1 MALEYWILLG
11 WAFVLIWVPFVILTN
26 RKEQPAVLFWLF
38 MVELWERFS
47 YYGMRAF
54 LVLYLTKSLVTGGFG
69 LKKEVAYGVYAAY
82 GALVYLTPLIG
93 GFLADK
99 IMGFRRAIIWG
110 AILMAA
116 GQFTLFTS
124 PGTDLIPQSDYKVR
138 ADKWAEDR
146 GHKATLEKLKGLANK
161 WAEAQRSKSTLDAQ
175 SEKQWAE
182 YAGDPAL
189 AKWARETLD
198 KIAPEVRKDKELAN
212 DPDLDK
218 WTGKPLEKLT
228 DRLQEEFLG
237 KEAQLLDQEIAAG
250 RTAGGG
256 TEILLFIGLALLVVG
271 NGFFKPNISSMI
283 GRFYPQGDPRRD
295 RAFTIFYMG
304 INTGAFIAPLTC
316 GYVAET
322 QGWRYGFL
330 LAGIG
335 MVTGL
340 MIFLYASSRGI
351 LQNYADP
358 PPDAPKTV
366 GPLPAMSA
374 VYLGTFLLV
383 PLAAV
388 LIYQND
394 IVDILLGSIGLLVV
408 VYMMYLSFQYPTEE
422 RQRIW
427 VIVILLFFTTVFW
440 GFFELAGSA
449 LNVFTDEN
457 VDKRVFG
464 SEIPASVFQAVNA
477 FFIMVFAPVFTLMW
491 GYLSKKGIEPAAP
504 VKFAIG
510 LLLLGLG
517 FLVLNLG
524 KGAAVAGIVPLI
536 FLILLYLL
544 HTLGE
549 LALSPVG
556 LSLVTKL
563 APAKIVGFMMGFW
576 FLSSAIAHQAGKWI
590 AGAMAVDSKAP
601 AEVRLET
608 SLEVF
613 NQVGLFALG
622 CGVLLLILSP
632 IIRRWMHGI
641 R

>member
-93 GFLADK
+93 GFVADK

-124 PGTDLIPQSDYKVR
+124 PGTDLIPQSEYKKR

-146 GHKATLEKLKGLANK
+146 GHKA
-161 WAEAQRSKSTLDAQ
+161 
-175 SEKQWAE
+175 
-182 YAGDPAL
+182 AL
-189 AKWARETLD
+189 AKLEEKQPGEEPLD
-198 KIAPEVRKDKELAN
+198 KDEFKKRV
-212 DPDLDK
+212 
-218 WTGKPLEKLT
+218 EK
-228 DRLQEEFLG
+228 RQEEFTAA
-237 KEAQLLDQEIAAG
+237 EARLLDQDIAAG

-256 TEILLFIGLALLVVG
+256 TEVLLFVGLALLVVG

-358 PPDAPKTV
+358 PADAPKTV
-366 GPLPAMSA
+366 GGIPALPA
-374 VYLGTFLLV
+374 VYLGTFILV
-383 PLAAV
+383 PLAAA

-394 IVDILLGSIGLLVV
+394 VVDVLLGTIGLAVV
-408 VYMMYLSFQYPTEE
+408 AYMMYLSFQYPQEE

-457 VDKRVFG
+457 VDKTVFG

-477 FFIMVFAPVFTLMW
+477 FFIMIFAPVFTVMW
-491 GYLSKKGIEPAAP
+491 AFLSKRGIEPAAP

-517 FLVLNLG
+517 FLVLNVG
-524 KGAAVAGIVPLI
+524 KGAAVAGIMPLI

-601 AEVRLET
+601 AEVRLEK

-613 NQVGLFALG
+613 NQVGLFAVG
-622 CGVLLLILSP
+622 CGVLLLLLSP
-632 IIRRWMHGI
+632 IIRRWMHGV

>member
-1 MALEYWILLG
+1 MSLESWILIG

-54 LVLYLTKSLVTGGFG
+54 LVLYLTKALVTGGFG
-69 LKKEVAYGVYAAY
+69 LDKKVAYGIYAAY
-82 GALVYLTPLIG
+82 GALVYLTPLAG

-99 IMGFRRAIIWG
+99 VMGFRRAIIWG
-110 AILMAA
+110 ALLMAA

-124 PGTDLIPQSDYKVR
+124 PGTDLVS
-138 ADKWAEDR
+138 
-146 GHKATLEKLKGLANK
+146 
-161 WAEAQRSKSTLDAQ
+161 QRQ
-175 SEKQWAE
+175 YEE
-182 YAGDPAL
+182 L
-189 AKWARETLD
+189 AKAREPEKAIAAGSTAEREKEVLD
-198 KIAPEVRKDKELAN
+198 K
-212 DPDLDK
+212 
-218 WTGKPLEKLT
+218 
-228 DRLQEEFLG
+228 
-237 KEAQLLDQEIAAG
+237 EIAAG
-250 RTAGGG
+250 RAAEKG
-256 TEILLFIGLALLVVG
+256 TDLLLFAGLAMLVIG

-283 GRFYPQGDPRRD
+283 GKFYAQGDPRRD

-335 MVTGL
+335 MLTGL
-340 MIFLYASSRGI
+340 AIFLFASARGY

-358 PPDAPKTV
+358 PADAPKTLV
-366 GPLPAMSA
+366 GLPALPA
-374 VYLGTFLLV
+374 VYIGTLLCV
-383 PLAAV
+383 PLAAG

-394 IVDILLGSIGLLVV
+394 VVDILLGAIGLGVIA
-408 VYMMYLSFQYPTEE
+408 YMLYLSSKYPTEE

-457 VDKRVFG
+457 VDKKVFG

-477 FFIMVFAPVFTLMW
+477 FFIMVFAPVFTLLWAYMA
-491 GYLSKKGIEPAAP
+491 KKKVEPAAP
-504 VKFAIG
+504 IKFAMG

-517 FLVLNLG
+517 FLVLNLS
-524 KGAAVAGIVPLI
+524 KGWAVAGIVPLA
-536 FLILLYLL
+536 FLIMLYLL

-590 AGAMAVDSKAP
+590 AGATTVDATAP
-601 AEVRLET
+601 AEVRLEK

-613 NQVGLFALG
+613 NQVGMFALG
-622 CGVLLLILSP
+622 SGVLLLILSP
-632 IIRRWMHGI
+632 VLRKWMHGV

>member
-1 MALEYWILLG
+1 MPLEYWILLG
-11 WAFVLIWVPFVILTN
+11 WAFVLIWVPFVIMTN

-54 LVLYLTKSLVTGGFG
+54 LVLYLTKALVTGGFG
-69 LKKEVAYGVYAAY
+69 FKKEVAYGIYAAY

-93 GFLADK
+93 GFLADR

-124 PGTDLIPQSDYKVR
+124 PGTNFVSQRQYEER
-138 ADKWAEDR
+138 AKAWAEER
-146 GHKATLEKLKGLANK
+146 GHENAT
-161 WAEAQRSKSTLDAQ
+161 RSLTPEQ
-175 SEKQWAE
+175 KQE
-182 YAGDPAL
+182 F
-189 AKWARETLD
+189 LD
-198 KIAPEVRKDKELAN
+198 K
-212 DPDLDK
+212 
-218 WTGKPLEKLT
+218 EK
-228 DRLQEEFLG
+228 
-237 KEAQLLDQEIAAG
+237 QLLDQEIAAG
-250 RTAGGG
+250 RASSTG
-256 TEILLFIGLALLVVG
+256 TEILLFVGLSLLVIG

-322 QGWRYGFL
+322 QGWKYGFL

-335 MVTGL
+335 MITGL
-340 MIFLYASSRGI
+340 CIFLYASSRGI

-358 PPDAPKTV
+358 PADAPKTV
-366 GPLPAMSA
+366 GGFPSLPA
-374 VYLGTFLLV
+374 VYIGTFLLV
-383 PLAAV
+383 PLAAA

-394 IVDILLGSIGLLVV
+394 IVDILLGTIGLAVV
-408 VYMMYLSFQYPTEE
+408 IYMLYLSFQYPIEE

-477 FFIMVFAPVFTLMW
+477 FFIMVFAPVFTLLW
-491 GYLSKKGIEPAAP
+491 AFLAARKIEPAAP
-504 VKFAIG
+504 VKFSIG
-510 LLLLGLG
+510 LLLLGVG

-524 KGAAVAGIVPLI
+524 KGAAVAGIMPLI
-536 FLILLYLL
+536 FLILLYLF

-590 AGAMAVDSKAP
+590 ASATAVDSKAP
-601 AEVRLET
+601 AEVRLQK

-613 NQVGLFALG
+613 NQVGLFAVG
-622 CGVLLLILSP
+622 SGVLLLLLSP
-632 IIRRWMHGI
+632 VIRKWMHGI

>member
-1 MALEYWILLG
+1 MPLEYWILLG
-11 WAFVLIWVPFVILTN
+11 WIFVLVWVPFVIVTN
-26 RKEQPAVLFWLF
+26 RKEQPKVLFWLF

-54 LVLYLTKSLVTGGFG
+54 LVLYLTKALVTGGFG
-69 LKKEVAYGVYAAY
+69 VDKKVAFGIYAAY
-82 GALVYLTPLIG
+82 GALVYLTPLVG

-99 IMGFRRAIIWG
+99 IMGFRRAITWG

-116 GQFTLFTS
+116 GQFTLFAS
-124 PGTDLIPQSDYKVR
+124 SGTDFVSQRQYEER
-138 ADKWAEDR
+138 AKKWAEDR
-146 GHKATLEKLKGLANK
+146 GHEAALKGLS
-161 WAEAQRSKSTLDAQ
+161 AEQTAAF
-175 SEKQWAE
+175 
-182 YAGDPAL
+182 
-189 AKWARETLD
+189 LD
-198 KIAPEVRKDKELAN
+198 K
-212 DPDLDK
+212 
-218 WTGKPLEKLT
+218 EK
-228 DRLQEEFLG
+228 
-237 KEAQLLDQEIAAG
+237 QLLDAEIAAS
-250 RTAGGG
+250 RTPAAGNDV
-256 TEILLFIGLALLVVG
+256 LLFAGLAMLVVG

-316 GYVAET
+316 GYVGET
-322 QGWRYGFL
+322 IGWKYGFL

-340 MIFLYASSRGI
+340 TIFLTASARGV
-351 LQNYADP
+351 LENYADP
-358 PPDAPKTV
+358 PADAPKTV
-366 GPLPAMSA
+366 GPLPALPA
-374 VYLGTFLLV
+374 IYLGTFALV
-383 PLAAV
+383 ALAAA

-394 IVDILLGSIGLLVV
+394 IVDILLGVIGLGVIA
-408 VYMMYLSFQYPTEE
+408 YMLFLSFQYPVEE

-477 FFIMVFAPVFTLMW
+477 FFIMVFAPVFTVMW
-491 GYLSKKGIEPAAP
+491 AFLAKKGIEPAAP

-517 FLVLNLG
+517 FLVLNVS
-524 KGAAVAGIVPLI
+524 KGAATAGIVPLI
-536 FLILLYLL
+536 FLIVLYLL

-576 FLSSAIAHQAGKWI
+576 FLSSAIAHQAGKFI

-601 AEVRLET
+601 AEIRLEK

-613 NQVGLFALG
+613 TQVGLFAVG
-622 CGVLLLILSP
+622 CSVVLFALSP
-632 IIRRWMHGI
+632 IIRKWMHGI

>member
-1 MALEYWILLG
+1 MPLETWIIIG
-11 WAFVLIWVPFVILTN
+11 WVFVLLWVPFVILTN

-69 LKKEVAYGVYAAY
+69 LPKEVGFGIYAAY
-82 GALVYLTPLIG
+82 GALVYLTPLAG

-99 IMGFRRAIIWG
+99 ILGFRKAIIWG

-124 PGTDLIPQSDYKVR
+124 PGTDLIPQSKYKER
-138 ADKWAEDR
+138 SDKWAEDR
-146 GHKATLEKLKGLANK
+146 GHKATLEKLAEKRSEDAGLDDKAFETVIK
-161 WAEAQRSKSTLDAQ
+161 ERQTKFQADEAKLLDA
-175 SEKQWAE
+175 
-182 YAGDPAL
+182 D
-189 AKWARETLD
+189 
-198 KIAPEVRKDKELAN
+198 
-212 DPDLDK
+212 
-218 WTGKPLEKLT
+218 
-228 DRLQEEFLG
+228 
-237 KEAQLLDQEIAAG
+237 IAAA
-250 RTAGGG
+250 RTADKG
-256 TEILLFIGLALLVVG
+256 TEWLLFGGLTLLVIG

-330 LAGIG
+330 LAGCG
-335 MVTGL
+335 MVAGL
-340 MIFLYASSRGI
+340 IIFLVASYRGI

-358 PPDAPKTV
+358 PATAPKKV
-366 GPLPAMSA
+366 GPLPASGL
-374 VYLGTFLLV
+374 VYLGTLVAV
-383 PLAAV
+383 PLVAL
-388 LIYQND
+388 LIWQNTA
-394 IVDILLGSIGLLVV
+394 VDIILGVIGAAIIG
-408 VYMMYLSFQYPTEE
+408 YMLFLSFGYPTEE

-427 VIVILLFFTTVFW
+427 VIVVLLFFTTVFW

-457 VDKRVFG
+457 VDKTVFG
-464 SEIPASVFQAVNA
+464 SEIPASIFQAVNA
-477 FFIMVFAPVFTLMW
+477 LFIMLFAPLFTLMW
-491 GYLSKKGIEPAAP
+491 GFLAKKNLEPNAP
-504 VKFAIG
+504 VKFASG

-536 FLILLYLL
+536 FLIVLYLL

-576 FLSSAIAHQAGKWI
+576 FLSSAIAHQAGKFI

-601 AEVRLET
+601 PEVRLEK
-608 SLEVF
+608 SIEVF

-622 CGVLLLILSP
+622 SGVLLLLLSP
-632 IIRRWMHGI
+632 VLKKWMHGVK
-641 R
+641 

>member
-1 MALEYWILLG
+1 
-11 WAFVLIWVPFVILTN
+11 
-26 RKEQPAVLFWLF
+26 

-54 LVLYLTKSLVTGGFG
+54 LVLYLTKAVVTGGFG
-69 LKKEVAYGVYAAY
+69 LKKEVAYSIYAAY

-124 PGTDLIPQSDYKVR
+124 PGTDLIPQSEYKQR
-138 ADKWAEDR
+138 ADKWADDR
-146 GHKATLEKLKGLANK
+146 GHKA
-161 WAEAQRSKSTLDAQ
+161 
-175 SEKQWAE
+175 
-182 YAGDPAL
+182 AL
-189 AKWARETLD
+189 AKLAEKQPRGESLD
-198 KIAPEVRKDKELAN
+198 KDAHQKLV
-212 DPDLDK
+212 
-218 WTGKPLEKLT
+218 EK
-228 DRLQEEFLG
+228 RQEEFTT
-237 KEAQLLDQEIAAG
+237 EEMRLLDQEIAAG
-250 RTAGGG
+250 RTARGG
-256 TEILLFIGLALLVVG
+256 TEILLFVGLALLVIG

-322 QGWRYGFL
+322 QGWKYGFL

-340 MIFLYASSRGI
+340 LIFLYASSRGY

-358 PPDAPKTV
+358 PDDAPKTV
-366 GPLPAMSA
+366 GPFPALPA

-383 PLAAV
+383 PIAAG

-394 IVDILLGSIGLLVV
+394 VVDILLGSIGLAVV
-408 VYMMYLSFQYPTEE
+408 VYMIYLSFQYPREE

-427 VIVILLFFTTVFW
+427 VIVVLLFFTTVFW

-491 GYLSKKGIEPAAP
+491 GYLSRRNIEPAAP

-536 FLILLYLL
+536 FLILLYLF

-563 APAKIVGFMMGFW
+563 APARIVGFMMGFW

-590 AGAMAVDSKAP
+590 AGATAVDSKAP
-601 AEVRLET
+601 AEVRLEK

-613 NQVGLFALG
+613 NQVGLFAIG
-622 CGVLLLILSP
+622 CGVFLLLISP